1 MKYVTSFLG
10 ALWGIYAWTVF
21 LLCGAFALLAV
32 TLIPRLGARR
42 RIVARAARAV
52 FVLSAVSVDVV
63 GLDRLPRGHCVVVA
77 NHASYVDGP
86 LLKGFLPARF
96 SFVIKGEMRDI
107 PIVHFLLRRAGSRF
121 VERFTSAGS
130 TRDARRIVKAAQGG
144 QSLAFFPE
152 GTFLEEAGVG
162 RFRPGAFVA
171 ALKGGMPLVP
181 VAISGTREMLPSGR
195 ALPRRTHLSIEILA
209 PIAVDDPALWSHRS
223 LAEESRRRILAALD
237 EPDLL
242 EKPAA

>member
-1 MKYVTSFLG
+1 MKYVTSFVEG
-10 ALWGIYAWTVF
+10 LWGVYAWSVF
-21 LLCGAFALLAV
+21 LLCSAFALLGV
-32 TLIPRLGARR
+32 TIVPGLRTRR
-42 RIVARAARAV
+42 HLVARAARAA
-52 FVLSAVSVDVV
+52 FVLSAVPVDVD
-63 GLDRLPRGHCVVVA
+63 GLDRLPPGHCVVVA

-96 SFVIKGEMRDI
+96 SFVIKGEMREV
-107 PIVHFLLRRAGSRF
+107 PFVHFLLRRAGSRF

-171 ALKGGMPLVP
+171 ARKGGMPIVP

-195 ALPRRTHLSIEILA
+195 TLPRRTRLSVQILP
-209 PIAVDDPALWSHRS
+209 PIDVDDPALGNHRS

-242 EKPAA
+242 AKPAA